1 MYWMILI
8 VFMIAIP
15 FIAGIPFWKTLLSP
29 SANRS
34 EDTAEEQP
42 KA

>member
-8 VFMIAIP
+8 VLMIAIP

-29 SANRS
+29 SGNVS
-34 EDTAEEQP
+34 EETAEDQP